1 MYILAGMLAIG
12 LIANAFVRPLPEKW
26 FMSDAEVAT
35 LQAKT
40 AAANA
45 GPTGSFG
52 IGRGGLDAKAALAWA
67 AVGIPLLWGVWVT
80 VKSSLVLFG

>member
-1 MYILAGMLAIG
+1 
-12 LIANAFVRPLPEKW
+12 IANSLVRPLADKW
-26 FMSDAEVAT
+26 FMSDEEVAS

-52 IGRGGLDAKAALAWA
+52 IGKGGFSAQAALAWA
-67 AVGIPLLWGVWVT
+67 VVGIPMIWGIWVT
-80 VKSSLVLFG
+80 LRSSLVLFG